1 VFHELKISFS
11 EQIVIFINQSL
22 SVAPCSLFFSYLWFM
37 SQFTDSWN
45 IVKHLTFRRGW
56 NLVLLKTSYWFSRL
70 TRKANT
76 WGNPFSLSIEPTT
89 ACNLGCPEC
98 PSGLKQFTRPTGK
111 LNLDLHEKI
120 LSQVSSSVF
129 YINYYFQG
137 EPFLHPQFLD
147 LIRQAK
153 KHKIYTATSTNAHFI
168 DQKKAEEIIDSG
180 LDRLIIS
187 IDGLTQETY
196 ENYRVHGNLAKVIE
210 ASKLLIEAKEAKAS
224 ATPHLI
230 FQFLAVKPNEHEI
243 PAIFT
248 LGNEMGID
256 EVRIKTAQV
265 YDYENGNPL
274 IPENEKY
281 SRYKRQTDGTYKLKY
296 ATGNHCWRMW
306 SGSVLTW
313 DGKVVPCCFDKDA
326 QHVLGSVETSNFQT
340 IWKDKKYRNFR
351 QAILTGRNQI
361 DICQN
366 CSEGAKVF
374 Q

>member
-1 VFHELKISFS
+1 
-11 EQIVIFINQSL
+11 
-22 SVAPCSLFFSYLWFM
+22 M
-37 SQFTDSWN
+37 SQTKDAFRILN
-45 IVKHLTFRRGW
+45 HLTLKRVM
-56 NLVLLKTSYWFSRL
+56 NLLALKSSFYLSRI
-70 TRKANT
+70 TRKAVQ
-76 WGNPFSLSIEPTT
+76 WGKPFSLSIEPTT

-111 LNLDLHEKI
+111 LDLALHRTMLAQTSK
-120 LSQVSSSVF
+120 SVF

-210 ASKLLIEAKEAKAS
+210 ATKLLIAAKKEKKS

-243 PAIFT
+243 PAVFS
-248 LGNEMGID
+248 LGKELGID
-256 EVRIKTAQV
+256 EVRIKTAQL
-265 YDYENGNPL
+265 YDYKNGNSL
-274 IPENEKY
+274 MPENEKY
-281 SRYKRQTDGTYKLKY
+281 SRYVRTTDGTYKLKY
-296 ATGNHCWRMW
+296 KTGNHCWRMW

-326 QHVLGSVETSNFQT
+326 QHVLGTIEQT
-340 IWKDKKYRNFR
+340 PFNEIWNHKKYKNFR
-351 QAILTGRNQI
+351 QAVLTGRNQI